1 MHALI
6 VDDSSSMRA
15 YLRSILVPLGF
26 EVSQAKN
33 GIEGMD
39 LLEQNNTTRPDLALI
54 DWHMPEMDG
63 YELLEKIR
71 AHPEFDNMVI
81 VMVTAENDLTQIS
94 LALDAGA
101 NEYMM
106 KPLTKEIVSDKL
118 QMLGF

>member
-26 EVSQAKN
+26 EISLAKD
-33 GIEGMD
+33 GREG
-39 LLEQNNTTRPDLALI
+39 LTFLEGSTGCPDLALI

-63 YELLEKIR
+63 YELLSQIR
-71 AHPEFDNMVI
+71 SHTEFDGMVV
-81 VMVTAENDLTQIS
+81 VMVTAENDLSQIS

-106 KPLTKEIVSDKL
+106 KPLTKEIVTDKL

>member
-26 EVSQAKN
+26 EISQAKN
-33 GIEGMD
+33 GRDALSSLGEF
-39 LLEQNNTTRPDLALI
+39 TTRPDLALI

-63 YELLEKIR
+63 YELLSQIR
-71 AHPEFDNMVI
+71 SNSDFDGMVI
-81 VMVTAENDLTQIS
+81 IMVTAENDLSQIS
-94 LALDAGA
+94 SALDAGA

-106 KPLTKEIVSDKL
+106 KPLTKEIVTDKL

>member
-15 YLRSILVPLGF
+15 YLRSILVPMGF
-26 EVSQAKN
+26 EISQAKN
-33 GIEGMD
+33 GQEG
-39 LLEQNNTTRPDLALI
+39 LSFLEDSTERPDLALI

-63 YELLEKIR
+63 YELLSKIR
-71 AHPEFDNMVI
+71 SDTHYDGMVI
-81 VMVTAENDLTQIS
+81 VMVTAENDLSQIS

-106 KPLTKEIVSDKL
+106 KPLTKEIVTDKL

>member
-39 LLEQNNTTRPDLALI
+39 LLEQNTTRPDLALI

-63 YELLEKIR
+63 YELLAQIR
-71 AHPEFDNMVI
+71 SHSKFDSMVI